1 MDTGVE
7 GEWKFD
13 DNCQASGFNAQVAYG
28 ENIGRKD
35 LKACMGVSNSSV
47 WDLVSWSAYGT
58 TNRDIQ
64 EVTENFKFKRGQKTW
79 ELLLYRWNWNHEIP
93 QPI

>member
-7 GEWKFD
+7 GERRFD

-35 LKACMGVSNSSV
+35 LKACVGVSNSSV
-47 WDLVSWSAYGT
+47 WDLVS
-58 TNRDIQ
+58 
-64 EVTENFKFKRGQKTW
+64 
-79 ELLLYRWNWNHEIP
+79 
-93 QPI
+93 